1 MGREHGCAPQVT
13 RSSVSGSGAG
23 EGAPRSLAQYRS
35 RRAMRYGGRAGRNR
49 GASEVTGRVAFVTGA
64 SRGIGR
70 SIALEL
76 ARRGADLA
84 LAARSEPTETASQVR
99 ELGRRAVSLALDVS
113 DRAAVETA
121 AARIEGE
128 LGKVSI
134 LVNNAGITRDQLLV
148 RMKPEDWDVVLRT
161 NLDGTFH
168 TTRVFARDM
177 MRARWGRIINITSVV
192 GEMGNAGQAN
202 YAASKAGV
210 IGFTRAL
217 ARERAGRQVT
227 VNAVAPGYIETAMTD
242 SIPEA
247 AKTALRSAIPMGRLG
262 SGEDVAYVVACLA
275 ADEAGYITGQVIRVD
290 GGMVMA

>member
-1 MGREHGCAPQVT
+1 M
-13 RSSVSGSGAG
+13 
-23 EGAPRSLAQYRS
+23 
-35 RRAMRYGGRAGRNR
+35 
-49 GASEVTGRVAFVTGA
+49 TGRVALVTGA

-76 ARRGADLA
+76 ARRGSDLA
-84 LAARSEPTETASQVR
+84 LAARTEPTETAGEVR
-99 ELGRRAVSLALDVS
+99 DLGRRAMSLALDVS
-113 DRAAVETA
+113 DRAAVEA
-121 AARIEGE
+121 AATRIEGE

-148 RMKPEDWDVVLRT
+148 RMKTEDWNDVLRT

-192 GEMGNAGQAN
+192 GEIGNAGQAN

-210 IGFTRAL
+210 IGFTRAV
-217 ARERAGRQVT
+217 ARELAGRQVT
-227 VNAVAPGYIETAMTD
+227 VNAVAPGYIDTAMTD
-242 SIPEA
+242 AIPEA
-247 AKTALRSAIPMGRLG
+247 AKTSLLSAIPMGRLG
-262 SGEDVAYVVACLA
+262 SGDDVAYVVACLA

>member
-1 MGREHGCAPQVT
+1 M
-13 RSSVSGSGAG
+13 
-23 EGAPRSLAQYRS
+23 
-35 RRAMRYGGRAGRNR
+35 
-49 GASEVTGRVAFVTGA
+49 TGRVAFVTGA

-70 SIALEL
+70 SIAVEL
-76 ARRGADLA
+76 ARRGADVA
-84 LAARSEPTETASQVR
+84 LAARNEPTETAGQVR
-99 ELGRRAVSLALDVS
+99 ELGRRVLSLALDVS
-113 DRAAVETA
+113 DRAAVERA
-121 AARIEGE
+121 AARIESE

-148 RMKPEDWDVVLRT
+148 RMKSEDWDAVLRT

-192 GEMGNAGQAN
+192 GEIGNAGQAN

-210 IGFTRAL
+210 IGFTRSV
-217 ARERAGRQVT
+217 ARELAGRQVT

-242 SIPEA
+242 AIPEA
-247 AKTALRSAIPMGRLG
+247 AKTSLLAAIPMGRLG

>member
-1 MGREHGCAPQVT
+1 M
-13 RSSVSGSGAG
+13 
-23 EGAPRSLAQYRS
+23 
-35 RRAMRYGGRAGRNR
+35 
-49 GASEVTGRVAFVTGA
+49 TGRVALVTGA

-76 ARRGADLA
+76 ARRGADLVV
-84 LAARSEPTETASQVR
+84 AARTEPVETAGAVR
-99 ELGRRAVSLALDVS
+99 DLGRRALSLALDVS
-113 DRAAVETA
+113 DRSAVEA
-121 AARIEGE
+121 VAGRIESE

-148 RMKPEDWDVVLRT
+148 RMKAEEWDEVLRT

-168 TTRVFARDM
+168 TTRVFARNM

-192 GEMGNAGQAN
+192 GEIGNAGQAN

-210 IGFTRAL
+210 IGFTRAV
-217 ARERAGRQVT
+217 ARELAGRQVT
-227 VNAVAPGYIETAMTD
+227 VNAVAPGYIDTAMTD
-242 SIPEA
+242 AIPEA
-247 AKTALRSAIPMGRLG
+247 AKTTLLGAIPMGRLG
-262 SGEDVAYVVACLA
+262 SGEDVAYIVACLA

>member
-1 MGREHGCAPQVT
+1 M
-13 RSSVSGSGAG
+13 
-23 EGAPRSLAQYRS
+23 
-35 RRAMRYGGRAGRNR
+35 
-49 GASEVTGRVAFVTGA
+49 TGRVAFVTGA

-76 ARRGADLA
+76 ARRGADVA
-84 LAARSEPTETASQVR
+84 LAARSEPVETAGAVR
-99 ELGRRAVSLALDVS
+99 ELGRRALSLALDVS
-113 DRAAVETA
+113 DRAAVEA
-121 AARIEGE
+121 VAARVESE
-128 LGKVSI
+128 LGKVAI

-177 MRARWGRIINITSVV
+177 MRARWGRIINIASVV

-210 IGFTRAL
+210 IGFTRAV
-217 ARERAGRQVT
+217 ARELAGRQVT

-242 SIPEA
+242 AIPEA
-247 AKTALRSAIPMGRLG
+247 AKTSLLSAIPMGRLG

>member
-1 MGREHGCAPQVT
+1 M
-13 RSSVSGSGAG
+13 
-23 EGAPRSLAQYRS
+23 
-35 RRAMRYGGRAGRNR
+35 
-49 GASEVTGRVAFVTGA
+49 TGRVAFVTGA

-76 ARRGADLA
+76 ARRGADVA
-84 LAARSEPTETASQVR
+84 LAARNEPTETAGQVR
-99 ELGRRAVSLALDVS
+99 DLGRRAVSLALDVS
-113 DRAAVETA
+113 NREAVEA
-121 AARIEGE
+121 AASRIESE

-148 RMKPEDWDVVLRT
+148 RMKPEDWDLVLRT

-210 IGFTRAL
+210 IGFTRAV
-217 ARERAGRQVT
+217 ARELAGRQVT

-242 SIPEA
+242 AIPA
-247 AKTALRSAIPMGRLG
+247 AARTSLLSAIPLGRLG

-275 ADEAGYITGQVIRVD
+275 AEEAGYITGQVIRVD

>member
-1 MGREHGCAPQVT
+1 
-13 RSSVSGSGAG
+13 
-23 EGAPRSLAQYRS
+23 
-35 RRAMRYGGRAGRNR
+35 
-49 GASEVTGRVAFVTGA
+49 VTGRVAFVTGA

-70 SIALEL
+70 AIALEL
-76 ARRGADLA
+76 ARRGADVA
-84 LAARSEPTETASQVR
+84 LAARNEPTETAGEIR
-99 ELGRRAVSLALDVS
+99 DLGRRALSLALDVS
-113 DRAAVETA
+113 QREAVEA
-121 AARIEGE
+121 AASRIESE
-128 LGKVSI
+128 LGKVAI

-148 RMKPEDWDVVLRT
+148 RMKPEDWDIVLRT

-210 IGFTRAL
+210 IGFTRAV
-217 ARERAGRQVT
+217 ARELAGRQVT

-242 SIPEA
+242 AIPA
-247 AKTALRSAIPMGRLG
+247 AARTSLLSAIPLGRLG

-275 ADEAGYITGQVIRVD
+275 AEEAGYITGQVIRVD

>member
-1 MGREHGCAPQVT
+1 
-13 RSSVSGSGAG
+13 
-23 EGAPRSLAQYRS
+23 
-35 RRAMRYGGRAGRNR
+35 
-49 GASEVTGRVAFVTGA
+49 VTGRVAFVTGA

-76 ARRGADLA
+76 ARRGADVA
-84 LAARSEPTETASQVR
+84 LAARSEPTETAGEIR
-99 ELGRRAVSLALDVS
+99 DLGRRAVSLALDVS
-113 DRAAVETA
+113 QREAVEA
-121 AARIEGE
+121 AASRIESE

-192 GEMGNAGQAN
+192 GEIGNAGQAN

-210 IGFTRAL
+210 IGFTRSV
-217 ARERAGRQVT
+217 ARELAGRQVT

-242 SIPEA
+242 AIPAA
-247 AKTALRSAIPMGRLG
+247 AKTSLLSAIPLGRLG

>member
-1 MGREHGCAPQVT
+1 M
-13 RSSVSGSGAG
+13 
-23 EGAPRSLAQYRS
+23 
-35 RRAMRYGGRAGRNR
+35 
-49 GASEVTGRVAFVTGA
+49 TGRVAFVTGA

-84 LAARSEPTETASQVR
+84 LVARGEPAQTAAEIRS
-99 ELGRRAVSLALDVS
+99 LGRRAISLSLDVS
-113 DRAAVETA
+113 DRAQVEAA
-121 AARIEGE
+121 AARVESE

-134 LVNNAGITRDQLLV
+134 LVNNAGLTRDQLLV
-148 RMKPEDWDVVLRT
+148 RMKLEDWDEVLRV
-161 NLDGTFH
+161 NLTGTFH

-192 GEMGNAGQAN
+192 GEIGNAGQAN

-210 IGFTRAL
+210 IGFTRAV
-217 ARERAGRQVT
+217 ARELAGRQVT
-227 VNAVAPGYIETAMTD
+227 VNAVAPGYIETAMTEA
-242 SIPEA
+242 IPEA
-247 AKTALRSAIPMGRLG
+247 AKTALLGAIPLGRFG
-262 SGEDVAYVVACLA
+262 SGEDVAYIVACLA